1 MPELHWHY
9 GYFATLAGMA
19 IISAPLFT
27 LFKHINWL

>member
-9 GYFATLAGMA
+9 GYFATAGMA
-19 IISAPLFT
+19 IISAALFT